1 MVLISEPPPRGH
13 HMRHPA
19 LCYRGP
25 FGFRALVL
33 CLFCLLGP
41 ARNLAK
47 DYLSINSQPSGATV
61 ELDGIVVGKTPY
73 SIEIPG
79 GYLRG
84 SRSVFGKLLRHQL
97 HLKLTLDGY
106 LSKELDLA
114 SGPIPWIAL
123 NGTNHGDF
131 WILKSAT
138 FNVTL
143 EKAATSFT
151 GNIQAALSNST
162 TVTMGPALPT
172 EDIVKN
178 ANAAVLSL
186 SGSQGTG
193 SGFLV
198 SDSGV
203 AVTNAHVAKGQD
215 TLTATTGN
223 GQTFQSKVVYVDPAL
238 DIALLKLEGT
248 GFPQLRLAPTQTV
261 QSGSSV
267 VAIGSPS
274 KGFQNSVTKGIVSGI
289 GQMKS
294 EPGLWIQTD
303 TAINPGNSGGP
314 LLNGAGDVVGITTQK
329 QFLSGDGRPLQ
340 GIGFA
345 LSSSD
350 LLTVLQKFF
359 PNVTQV
365 QIGQEQHKGKGHVS
379 VAADVEGAD
388 IYIDGKFVGNAP
400 ATFTLSSGPHKIEV
414 KDQNGGSWLRDLEVL
429 EDSDVKLS
437 AKLIKK

>member
-1 MVLISEPPPRGH
+1 MTHLASRHWRSVRPCVLI
-13 HMRHPA
+13 
-19 LCYRGP
+19 
-25 FGFRALVL
+25 L
-33 CLFCLLGP
+33 CLFYLLAP
-41 ARNLAK
+41 VRCSAK
-47 DYLSINSQPSGATV
+47 DYLTINSQPPGATV
-61 ELDGIVVGKTPY
+61 ELDGIVVGTTPY
-73 SIEIPG
+73 SLEIPG
-79 GYLRG
+79 AYLHG
-84 SRSVFGKLLRHQL
+84 SHSVFGKLLRHQI

-106 LSKELDLA
+106 LLKEMDLA
-114 SGPIPWIAL
+114 DGPTPWVAL
-123 NGTNHGDF
+123 NGTNHGDY

-151 GNIQAALSNST
+151 GNLQAALSNSM

-178 ANAAVLSL
+178 ANAAVLFL
-186 SGSQGTG
+186 SGSEGTG
-193 SGFLV
+193 SGFIV

-203 AVTNAHVAKGQD
+203 AVTNAHVARGQD

-223 GQTFQSKVVYVDPAL
+223 GQSFQAKVVYVDPSL
-238 DIALLKLEGT
+238 DIALLKLDGN
-248 GFPQLRLAPTQTV
+248 GFPQLRLALTQTV
-261 QSGSSV
+261 QGGSAV

-350 LLTVLQKFF
+350 LLSVLQKFF

-365 QIGQEQHKGKGHVS
+365 QGAQEQHKGKGHVS
-379 VAADVEGAD
+379 ITADVEGAEV
-388 IYIDGKFVGNAP
+388 YIDGKFVGNAP
-400 ATFTLSSGPHKIEV
+400 ATFALPSGTHKIEV
-414 KDQNGGSWLRDLEVL
+414 RDQTGLVWQRDLEVL
-429 EDSDVKLS
+429 EDSDVKLT
-437 AKLIKK
+437 AKLLKK

>member
-1 MVLISEPPPRGH
+1 V
-13 HMRHPA
+13 
-19 LCYRGP
+19 
-25 FGFRALVL
+25 
-33 CLFCLLGP
+33 
-41 ARNLAK
+41 
-47 DYLSINSQPSGATV
+47 
-61 ELDGIVVGKTPY
+61 
-73 SIEIPG
+73 
-79 GYLRG
+79 
-84 SRSVFGKLLRHQL
+84 

-106 LSKELDLA
+106 LSKEMDLA
-114 SGPIPWIAL
+114 TGPTPWIAL
-123 NGTNHGDF
+123 NGTYHGDF

-151 GNIQAALSNST
+151 GNVQAALSSSA
-162 TVTMGPALPT
+162 TVTMGPALST

-178 ANAAVLSL
+178 ANGAVLFL

-198 SDSGV
+198 SDTGV
-203 AVTNAHVAKGQD
+203 AVTNAHVARGQD
-215 TLTATTGN
+215 TLTATAGN
-223 GQTFQSKVVYVDPAL
+223 GQSFQCKVVYVDPSL
-238 DIALLKLEGT
+238 DIALLKLEGS

-267 VAIGSPS
+267 IAIGTPS
-274 KGFQNSVTKGIVSGI
+274 KGFQNSVTKGIVSGL
-289 GQMKS
+289 GPMKS

-350 LLTVLQKFF
+350 LLSVLRKFF

-365 QIGQEQHKGKGHVS
+365 QVSQEQRKGKGHVS
-379 VAADVEGAD
+379 VSADTEGAD
-388 IYIDGKFVGNAP
+388 IFIDGKFVGNAP

-414 KDQNGGSWLRDLEVL
+414 KDQSGGSWQRDLEVL
-429 EDSDVKLS
+429 EDSDVKLA
-437 AKLIKK
+437 AKLVKK